1 MIVAIVQARMGS
13 TRLPGKVMM
22 EISGKPMLWHVV
34 DRARQAKRINQ
45 VVVATTTNPEDEK
58 IIKLALEMGVKGY
71 AGSQD
76 DVLDRYYQTAKINRA
91 DIIVRVTGDCPLIDP
106 KIIDKTIEFF
116 LENNFDYVSTA
127 HISKGELKSTYPDG
141 LDTEVFSFK
150 ALEKAWKEAKLFSE
164 REHVTPYIWKN
175 QETFRCQSL
184 QNDRNL
190 SHLRWTVDKKCD
202 LKFVR
207 EVYKRLYKEGEIFL
221 MNDVIALLEK
231 EPQLVKINRQV
242 MRDEGYSK
250 SLEKDKENKNISVS
264 CRGIKIPLYNRIVN
278 FGLFSFEN
286 TSNLIDKL
294 NPENREW
301 EKVKVLVQDYNYLNF
316 LKRITEVKEKDIVGY
331 LNDFYKDDKFKKQ
344 FSEKLRILERT
355 KGDWGDV
362 RFHSLSLYVV
372 VRARKPKIIIETGVA
387 SGKSTAIILLA
398 LEHNKKGRLISI
410 DLPNPKG
417 KVLED
422 GAKTSTYK
430 YKTGW
435 LVPQYLRKRWNLKI
449 GDSVKVLPKVIKN
462 LKKIDIFF
470 HDSLHTYS
478 HVKKE

>member
-106 KIIDKTIEFF
+106 KIIDKTIDFF

-175 QETFRCQSL
+175 PTIFKCKSL
-184 QNDRNL
+184 QNKKDL
-190 SHLRWTVDKKCD
+190 SHMRWTVDTADD
-202 LKFVR
+202 LKFTR
-207 EVYKRLYKEGEIFL
+207 EVYKRLYKKGEIFL
-221 MNDVIALLEK
+221 LKDVLDLLEK
-231 EPQLVKINRQV
+231 YPELMFINKGIIK
-242 MRDEGYSK
+242 DEGYYK
-250 SLEKDKENKNISVS
+250 SLKEEKK
-264 CRGIKIPLYNRIVN
+264 
-278 FGLFSFEN
+278 
-286 TSNLIDKL
+286 
-294 NPENREW
+294 
-301 EKVKVLVQDYNYLNF
+301 
-316 LKRITEVKEKDIVGY
+316 
-331 LNDFYKDDKFKKQ
+331 
-344 FSEKLRILERT
+344 
-355 KGDWGDV
+355 
-362 RFHSLSLYVV
+362 
-372 VRARKPKIIIETGVA
+372 
-387 SGKSTAIILLA
+387 
-398 LEHNKKGRLISI
+398 
-410 DLPNPKG
+410 
-417 KVLED
+417 
-422 GAKTSTYK
+422 
-430 YKTGW
+430 
-435 LVPQYLRKRWNLKI
+435 
-449 GDSVKVLPKVIKN
+449 
-462 LKKIDIFF
+462 
-470 HDSLHTYS
+470 
-478 HVKKE
+478 